1 MTTGPG
7 ARQTPAKRVLVVDD
21 DPDIRELIALSLELA
36 GWDPIEAPDG
46 HQAVALAAAIDPDA
60 ILLDVMMPGMDG
72 PRTLAELRAQ
82 PETQDIP
89 VVFLTAKTITPQRPL
104 TEYDVC
110 GIIEKPFG
118 PSTLPSAVARL
129 VGWA

>member
-1 MTTGPG
+1 MTPGP
-7 ARQTPAKRVLVVDD
+7 AASETPAKRVLVVDD
-21 DPDIRELIALSLELA
+21 DPDIRELVVLSLELA
-36 GWDPIEAPDG
+36 GWEPIEAPDG
-46 HQAVALAAAIDPDA
+46 HQAIALAATIDPDA

-72 PRTLAELRAQ
+72 PGTLAALRAR

-89 VVFLTAKTITPQRPL
+89 VVFLTAKTLTPQRSL
-104 TEYDVC
+104 TDYDVC

-129 VGWA
+129 VGWV